1 MEEVKDAFDAS
12 NVKIKGKK
20 SKRKKSSKVKDKEKE
35 GTELPEI
42 ERGNVDTNYNEY
54 GEYSI

>member
-12 NVKIKGKK
+12 NVKVKSKK
-20 SKRKKSSKVKDKEKE
+20 SKKKKGSKGKDKERE
-35 GTELPEI
+35 GSELPEI
-42 ERGNVDTNYNEY
+42 EKGNVDTNYNEY